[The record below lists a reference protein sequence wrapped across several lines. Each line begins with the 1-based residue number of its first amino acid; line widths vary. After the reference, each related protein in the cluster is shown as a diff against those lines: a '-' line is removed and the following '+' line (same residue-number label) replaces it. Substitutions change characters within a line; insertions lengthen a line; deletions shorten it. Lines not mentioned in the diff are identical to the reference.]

1 MTNTTEA
8 QRRLKAANPVPAP
21 QSLPEGAWTAT
32 AFLEEVHERRRA
44 IADPGAGARP
54 NESRRLKT
62 STWRGPLLAAAV
74 AVAAL
79 LVGAIAFLVTA
90 SDPRKEFTSS
100 SPAIEVV
107 EAFLDRYEAGDVE
120 GYESLMDPDAIWDC
134 PECIEGP
141 FFTDSGARVLN
152 RTWSH
157 YGAATGIRREA
168 ECEAGER
175 LVTCVV
181 TSLSGL
187 QPGTLLQ
194 VDEIE
199 IIVHDGAIV
208 DVLVVRTTNGML
220 PATDLRGL
228 MVYEDWL
235 DENHPEVFDQLF
247 RFRGDPIVDSP
258 EARDLQR
265 QYVTQ
270 FLAET
275 GGAPPVSRECVPGFS
290 FGNPPCAIPAP

>member
-8 QRRLKAANPVPAP
+8 QRRLKAANPVPEQ

-44 IADPGAGARP
+44 IEDPARP
-54 NESRRLKT
+54 DPIEARRPK
-62 STWRGPLLAAAV
+62 SSVWRGPLVAV
-74 AVAAL
+74 AVSLTVIMVGTIAL
-79 LVGAIAFLVTA
+79 LLTGLGSTG
-90 SDPRKEFTSS
+90 EFTSS

-134 PECIEGP
+134 PECVEGP

-199 IIVHDGAIV
+199 IIVNDGAIV

-235 DENHPEVFDQLF
+235 NENHPEVFDELF

-265 QYVTQ
+265 QYVAQ